1 MARPKKEKVED
12 TKKKSNE
19 RKTRLT
25 EVMKEINKTHGTII
39 KFGCDEK
46 PKEYLSFGVQEVDEF
61 AGGITKG
68 NFTVVYGPESSGKST
83 LGLHTVAKAQRAGLI
98 CCYIDLEHSLDID
111 RAVEIG
117 VDIDSLVIIEEADSA
132 EQAMDITIKLSK
144 EGVVDLIIIDSIQA
158 MSPKGEQETKA
169 GKQKSIE
176 DDTMAALARKLGQFF
191 RMCATPV
198 YKGQVAVLLV
208 GQVRTMG
215 IGSFATHDG
224 LSGGKALLHWAY
236 QVIYMRRGQKADAP
250 MTKVKEPYI
259 DEETGEEKTRTVNL
273 AIGFDCVMKLEKTKS
288 SKSKGEGTVLHLP
301 FYLESGFI
309 VPPVP
314 EPKKD
319 EVNETG
325 TAGSTSSQ

>member
-1 MARPKKEKVED
+1 MARPKKEKVVD
-12 TKKKSNE
+12 TKKKVTE
-19 RKTRLT
+19 RKAKLT
-25 EVMKEINKTHGTII
+25 EVMKGINKTHGNIM
-39 KFGCDEK
+39 KFGSDEK
-46 PKEYLSFGVQEVDEF
+46 PKEYLSFGVKEVDEF

-83 LGLHTVAKAQRAGLI
+83 LVSHAIAEAQKAGKI
-98 CCYIDLEHSLDID
+98 CCYIDLEHGLDID
-111 RAVEIG
+111 RAADLG
-117 VDIDSLVIIEEADSA
+117 IDMESLILIEDADSA

-158 MSPKGEQETKA
+158 MSPKGEQETKT
-169 GKQKSIE
+169 GKEKSVE

-236 QVIYMRRGQKADAP
+236 QTIYMRRGQKADAP
-250 MTKVKEPYI
+250 MTKVKEHYI
-259 DEETGEEKTRTVNL
+259 DEETGEEKTRNVNL
-273 AIGFDCVMKLEKTKS
+273 AIGFNCVMQLQKTKS
-288 SKSKGEGTVLHLP
+288 SKSKGEGTAINLP
-301 FYLESGFI
+301 FYFESGFI
-309 VPPVP
+309 KVEEKEPVEPPVRVLI
-314 EPKKD
+314 EGLEDPK
-319 EVNETG
+319 
-325 TAGSTSSQ
+325 